1 MTTPNTPNRNTP
13 NDRGNADETGKN
25 KQQGDL
31 GGRQAAGAGG
41 NDRSNDRSNEARTS
55 LGSGSSSSSASSPRD
70 GNDRSASGG
79 ASRGGNDQAIECLA
93 SALEVVIRE
102 MPRGTSAKLESAQ
115 EHLRQAREQLGSGG
129 DRSAS
134 SGHASRSSETSS
146 GSKSGRN
153 EPGRSGEQD
162 RHASGRD
169 DESRKAPGR
178 DEQSS

>member
-13 NDRGNADETGKN
+13 NDRFNADETGKN

-31 GGRQAAGAGG
+31 GGRQAAGAG
-41 NDRSNDRSNEARTS
+41 SNDRSNEARTS

-129 DRSAS
+129 DRSAT
-134 SGHASRSSETSS
+134 SGSASRSGDGSS